1 MTKPKRSI
9 LITGSGSGLGRGMAQ
24 CLALE
29 GHAILATDLNHE
41 AARETAV
48 LIQSAGGKAEAHAL
62 DVTSEESIERLLKVV
77 GKGSVEVLVNN
88 AGLQNVSRVEDFTT
102 AKWDLLVDVLLKG
115 PFLMTRAVL
124 PGMRETGFGRIINMG
139 SIHSLVASPYKSAYV
154 AAKHGQ
160 LGFSKTIALETADVD
175 ITINTI
181 CPSYL
186 FTPLVEAQIKDQ
198 ARTRGISEDE
208 VIDRVMLEPM
218 PKKAFI
224 TYEEVSAAVEYLMS
238 PLARNV
244 TGQTITIDGGW
255 TSR

>member
-24 CLALE
+24 CLARE
-29 GHAILATDLNHE
+29 GHNVVVTDLNLE
-41 AARETAV
+41 AARETAA
-48 LIQSAGGKAEAHAL
+48 LIQTDGGATEAHAL
-62 DVTSEESIERLLKVV
+62 DVTSEESIERLLQAV
-77 GKGSVEVLVNN
+77 GKVSVEVLVNN
-88 AGLQNVSRVEDFTT
+88 AGLQNVSKVEDFTS

-124 PGMRETGFGRIINMG
+124 PGMREKGFGRVINMG
-139 SIHSLVASPYKSAYV
+139 SIHSLVASPFKSAYV

-186 FTPLVEAQIKDQ
+186 YTPLVEAQIKDQ

-208 VIDRVMLEPM
+208 VIDRVMLDPM

-224 TYEEVSAAVEYLMS
+224 TYEEVAA
-238 PLARNV
+238 A
-244 TGQTITIDGGW
+244 
-255 TSR
+255 TSFASSI